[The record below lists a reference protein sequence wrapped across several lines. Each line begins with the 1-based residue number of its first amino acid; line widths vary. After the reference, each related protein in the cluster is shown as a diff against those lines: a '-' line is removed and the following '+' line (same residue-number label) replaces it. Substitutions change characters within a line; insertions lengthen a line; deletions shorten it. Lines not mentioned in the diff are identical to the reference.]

1 MIEDVSLDIQ
11 SVGGRSLLQY
21 YRNKGSRRGD
31 RERERERDR
40 GGSETYPPV
49 EFKEKDSPCILL
61 WAENLTVSFR
71 SEGST
76 WKRHDL
82 SAQTFGEGASVKLD
96 GSSCSASNS
105 K

>member
-1 MIEDVSLDIQ
+1 MDIQ

-21 YRNKGSRRGD
+21 YRKKGNRRGD
-31 RERERERDR
+31 SERDR
-40 GGSETYPPV
+40 GGPETYPPV

-61 WAENLTVSFR
+61 WAENLTVSFN
-71 SEGST
+71 SEGK

-82 SAQTFGEGASVKLD
+82 SPQTFGEGASVKLD
-96 GSSCSASNS
+96 GSSCSESNS